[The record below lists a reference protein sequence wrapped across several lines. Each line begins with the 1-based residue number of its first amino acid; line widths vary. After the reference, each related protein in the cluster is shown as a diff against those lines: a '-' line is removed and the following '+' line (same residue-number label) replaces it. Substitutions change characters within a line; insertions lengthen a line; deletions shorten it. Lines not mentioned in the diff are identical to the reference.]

1 MLILMLILMIVF
13 ADADFQVALVRA
25 EMVKEGLA
33 ALAVPLD
40 EVKIVRIVENVVS
53 NLIFVIIHI
62 ADTAI
67 TINIM
72 KLITCGLEWLSGFS
86 SPSPS

>member
-1 MLILMLILMIVF
+1 MIVF
-13 ADADFQVALVRA
+13 ADAGADFQVALVRL

-40 EVKIVRIVENVVS
+40 EVKIVRIVENVVN

-62 ADTAI
+62 TVTAI

-72 KLITCGLEWLSGFS
+72 MLTTSRLEWLSGFS
-86 SPSPS
+86 SPSTS

>member
-1 MLILMLILMIVF
+1 MIVF
-13 ADADFQVALVRA
+13 ADTGADFQVALVRA
-25 EMVKEGLA
+25 EMVKEGLV

-40 EVKIVRIVENVVS
+40 EVKIVRIVENVVN

-72 KLITCGLEWLSGFS
+72 MLTTSSLEWLSGFS
-86 SPSPS
+86 SPSTS

>member
-1 MLILMLILMIVF
+1 M
-13 ADADFQVALVRA
+13 RA

-40 EVKIVRIVENVVS
+40 EVKIVRIAENVVN

-62 ADTAI
+62 TVTAI

-72 KLITCGLEWLSGFS
+72 MLTTSRLEWLSGFS
-86 SPSPS
+86 SPSTS